1 MRIPRLLDPVEVR
14 VLGALL
20 EKEQATP
27 EYYPLTL
34 KALTAACNQRSNRD
48 PVMDLAE
55 AEVRETLDRLAED
68 VLVWVSRGARSDRW
82 RHALDRRWSL
92 DAPAK
97 AVMTLLMLRGP
108 QTPGELRTRSER
120 LHRFPSVEAVEQT
133 LEALAAGD
141 EPLAARLPRRPGQK
155 EARWTHVLSGLPEP
169 AEEASRPAPPPSL
182 LRRVEALE
190 HEVARLKEEI
200 ARLGARD

>member
-1 MRIPRLLDPVEVR
+1 MRVPRLLEPVEVR
-14 VLGALL
+14 VLGALM

-48 PVMDLAE
+48 PVMDLTE
-55 AEVRETLDRLAED
+55 AEVREALDRLAED

-108 QTPGELRTRSER
+108 QTPGELRARSER
-120 LHRFPSVEAVEQT
+120 LYHFPSVEAVEET
-133 LEALAAGD
+133 LEGLAAGD
-141 EPLAARLPRRPGQK
+141 EPLVVRLPRRPGQK
-155 EARWTHVLSGLPEP
+155 EARWAHVLGGVPEP
-169 AEEASRPAPPPSL
+169 VEEAALPAPAPSL
-182 LRRVEALE
+182 LQRVEALE
-190 HEVARLKEEI
+190 REVARLREDL
-200 ARLGARD
+200 ARLLARD